1 VPVTGSIYPLTSS
14 WAINAINLKGG
25 TITSSGALIN
35 GNLKVNGSAIFFSAS
50 YIYVTSSQ
58 FIVGDNIITLNA
70 NSPAKRFAG
79 IEMNDSGSSAK
90 SSLLW
95 DSLGNYFFISGS
107 TTTNSQNKLIIGP
120 SNNVDLT
127 TNYVTKATA
136 GNTLGNSVI
145 FDNGNVGIGTNAPA
159 QRLDLSGSLR
169 IRSAGTYSDPTDNA
183 GFLNYDSTGGIFTIS
198 ARSNGGSTFMAFR
211 TSNSGTAGE
220 RMRIINDG
228 NVGIGSSSPAYKLDV
243 NGNANFTNGFYT
255 NTDASSTSYF
265 VGANGTRPIIFQNNT
280 GAAYDFGFKFYDAN
294 TLSIVGGNTLANPT
308 TDLVVFKYDGNVG
321 IGTTSPANKLSVIS
335 GSTRIASTALA
346 GALYLGSDTSLI
358 YLQRDNNYDLSLV
371 QNGDS
376 NSALYLASAGNVY
389 VNIDSNNN
397 DTDKAFIVQ
406 NNALKAGTEL
416 FRVSETG
423 NVGIGTSTPTQLV
436 DAYKSFNGDIVYQVT
451 NPSVGASATAQFFA
465 SNGTTKSQFFHTGTS
480 FVGTG
485 VTNYTGLG
493 GIYNASTGIS
503 LAAAGASGVILFG
516 TGTSQTEKMR
526 IASDGNIGIGTIS
539 PAYKLQVSGSIAPV
553 GDNKHPIGNSSNRFS
568 DVFAVQTTIGGLF
581 ETGLR
586 TTDLGLCETGTVVSW
601 KIDKCVPCEV
611 EEDELVMGVVKN
623 GKDEPLIL
631 GAEPILVTGKVEVGD
646 YIVTS
651 NKKGHGKAIKR
662 GSIFKKDLFG
672 KVIAQA
678 LQSGEGESYAIKAM
692 IRKM

>member
-1 VPVTGSIYPLTSS
+1 
-14 WAINAINLKGG
+14 
-25 TITSSGALIN
+25 
-35 GNLKVNGSAIFFSAS
+35 
-50 YIYVTSSQ
+50 
-58 FIVGDNIITLNA
+58 
-70 NSPAKRFAG
+70 
-79 IEMNDSGSSAK
+79 
-90 SSLLW
+90 
-95 DSLGNYFFISGS
+95 
-107 TTTNSQNKLIIGP
+107 
-120 SNNVDLT
+120 
-127 TNYVTKATA
+127 
-136 GNTLGNSVI
+136 
-145 FDNGNVGIGTNAPA
+145 
-159 QRLDLSGSLR
+159 
-169 IRSAGTYSDPTDNA
+169 
-183 GFLNYDSTGGIFTIS
+183 
-198 ARSNGGSTFMAFR
+198 
-211 TSNSGTAGE
+211 
-220 RMRIINDG
+220 
-228 NVGIGSSSPAYKLDV
+228 
-243 NGNANFTNGFYT
+243 
-255 NTDASSTSYF
+255 
-265 VGANGTRPIIFQNNT
+265 
-280 GAAYDFGFKFYDAN
+280 
-294 TLSIVGGNTLANPT
+294 VGGNTLANPT

-526 IASDGNIGIGTIS
+526 IASDGNIGIGTSS

-553 GDNKHPIGNSSNRFS
+553 GDNTYPLGNASNRFS
-568 DVFAVQTTIGGLF
+568 DVFAAQTTIGGLF

-586 TTDLGLCETGTVVSW
+586 TTDLGLYDTGTIVSW
-601 KIDKCVPCEV
+601 KVDKCVPCET

-623 GKDEPLIL
+623 GKDEPLIM

-651 NKKGHGKAIKR
+651 NKKGHGKAVKR
-662 GSIFKKDLFG
+662 GNIFKKDLFG

-678 LQSGEGESYAIKAM
+678 LQSGDGDSYLIKAM